1 MLSKRMLLE
10 NNGAWG
16 ASGPSSYDT
25 EREPILTQPV

>member
-16 ASGPSSYDT
+16 ALGPSSYT
-25 EREPILTQPV
+25 ERESILTQPV